1 MGYFLDW
8 DTLIARKPYQKLL
21 IALLGW
27 AVALVLFFPILWMF
41 LTSFKT
47 EVDAVSSI
55 PQFFFQPTLENYA
68 TIQERANYFSF
79 AQNSIIISIGSTLL
93 ALLLAIPAAY
103 AMAFFP
109 TKRTRGTLL
118 WMLST
123 KMLPPVGVLVPIYI
137 LFRDSS
143 LLDTRIGLILIY
155 TLINLPIAVWMI
167 YTFFKDVPKDIL
179 EASRMDG
186 AKTQQELLH
195 VLLPLA
201 LPGIASTALLSI
213 ILSWN
218 EAFWSLN
225 LTTINATPLTAFIA
239 SFSSPE
245 GLFWA
250 KLSAASSMAIAPILI
265 FGWMSQRQLVRGLT
279 FGAVK

>member
-1 MGYFLDW
+1 M
-8 DTLIARKPYQKLL
+8 RKALRRK
-21 IALLGW
+21 IALTAVAW
-27 AVALVLFFPILWMF
+27 IVALVIFFPIIWM
-41 LTSFKT
+41 LLASFKT
-47 EVDAVSSI
+47 EIEAVAT
-55 PQFFFQPTLENYA
+55 PPRLVFTPTLENYRDVA
-68 TIQERANYFSF
+68 FGRANYLQCAWNSVYLSF
-79 AQNSIIISIGSTLL
+79 GSTLV
-93 ALLLAIPAAY
+93 ALLIAVPAAY

-109 TKRTRGTLL
+109 TDRNKGTLL

-123 KMLPPVGVLVPIYI
+123 KFLPPVGVLVPIYLI
-137 LFRDSS
+137 FRDLG
-143 LLDTRIGLILIY
+143 LLDVASGLLVVY
-155 TLINLPIAVWMI
+155 VLINLPIVVWML
-167 YTFFKDVPKDIL
+167 YSFFKEVPPEIL
-179 EASRMDG
+179 EAGRMDG
-186 AKTQQELLH
+186 AHARDEVLLL
-195 VLLPLA
+195 LLPLA

-225 LTTINATPLTAFIA
+225 LTGPESAPLTYYIA

-250 KLSAASSMAIAPILI
+250 KLSAASTLAIAPILV

>member
-1 MGYFLDW
+1 MKSKLQ
-8 DTLIARKPYQKLL
+8 QKLL
-21 IALLGW
+21 LTILGW
-27 AVALVLFFPILWMF
+27 VVALALFFPILWMF
-41 LTSFKT
+41 LASFKT
-47 EVDAVSSI
+47 EVEAVSAV
-55 PQFFFQPTLENYA
+55 PKFFFQPTLENYA
-68 TIQERANYFSF
+68 VIQDRSNYWGF
-79 AQNSIIISIGSTLL
+79 ALNSIFISVGSTIL
-93 ALLLAIPAAY
+93 ALLFAVPAAY

-137 LFRDSS
+137 LFRDSQ
-143 LLDTRIGLILIY
+143 LLDTRLGLILIY
-155 TLINLPIAVWMI
+155 LLINLPIAVWMI

-179 EASRMDG
+179 EAGRMDG
-186 AKTQQELLH
+186 AKLRQELLH
-195 VLLPLA
+195 VLLPLS
-201 LPGIASTALLSI
+201 LPGIASTGLLLV

-225 LTTINATPLTAFIA
+225 LTTTNATPLTAFIA
-239 SFSSPE
+239 SFSSPQ

-250 KLSAASSMAIAPILI
+250 KLSAASSLAIAPILI